1 VIRADQGETLSDSSS
16 TFETFVSPF
25 GWRYGSHE
33 MRRVWSEV
41 HKRRTW
47 RQLWVA
53 LAEAQATDLQ
63 MAQEFVDAY
72 AITLNTFP
80 EELIRIARARRQTE

>member
-1 VIRADQGETLSDSSS
+1 MSEPASQ
-16 TFETFVSPF
+16 FETFVSPF

-47 RQLWVA
+47 RRLWVA
-53 LAEAQATDLQ
+53 LAESEHELGAPPMTEEEMAEAQRRRD
-63 MAQEFVDAY
+63 MDDD
-72 AITLNTFP
+72 
-80 EELIRIARARRQTE
+80 EEED